1 MIYLDHAA
9 TTQPEPE
16 VVQAM
21 QQFLQSDFGNPS
33 SLHELGRTA
42 KKALE
47 QSRQTIADYLDC
59 EPREVIFTSGGTE
72 SVNLAILGL
81 AQASGKKHIITT
93 NIEHSAV
100 LETCRHLESQGYQVT
115 YLETDSSGLI
125 SAEQVNNAITQDT
138 GLITIM
144 YANNEIGTILPI
156 IEIAAIANQHNIAFH
171 TDACQAAP
179 YLDLSQLDVTALSFS
194 GSKIYGPKGAA
205 VLYLKED
212 TPFTK
217 MSFGGDQESGFKSGT
232 ENVAAIAGL
241 AKAVQILQ
249 QMRIQDCQKQE
260 ELRDYL
266 IKNLNGVKLNG
277 HPTNRLPNNVNIS
290 VDGLEGESLLL
301 RLNDKNIY
309 VSTGSA
315 CSSAKLEASHVLQ
328 AIGLSK
334 NDIHSSL
341 RITLGRHTNKDQIGQ
356 FIKVFHQVVDDLS
369 NIGNWI

>member
-9 TTQPEPE
+9 TTQPDPE
-16 VVQAM
+16 VVTTM
-21 QQFLQSDFGNPS
+21 RRFLETDFGNPS
-33 SLHELGRTA
+33 SLHEAGRTA

-47 QSRQTIADYLDC
+47 HSRQIVADYLDC
-59 EPREVIFTSGGTE
+59 EPVEIIFTSGGTE

-81 AQASGKKHIITT
+81 ASASNKKHIITT

-100 LETCRHLESQGYQVT
+100 LEACNFLESQGYQVT
-115 YLETDSSGLI
+115 YLEADDQGLI
-125 SAEQVNNAITQDT
+125 TADQVQAAITPET

-144 YANNEIGTILPI
+144 YANNEVGTILPI
-156 IEIAAIANQHNIAFH
+156 PEIAAIAKQYNIAFH

-179 YLDLSQLDVTALSFS
+179 YLDLSQLDITALSFS
-194 GSKIYGPKGAA
+194 GSKIYGPRGAA

-212 TPFTK
+212 TPFQK
-217 MSFGGDQESGFKSGT
+217 QSFGGDQEHGFRAGT
-232 ENVAAIAGL
+232 ENLAAVAGL
-241 AKAVQILQ
+241 AKAVELLQ
-249 QMRIQDCQKQE
+249 THREQDCQNQT

-266 IKNLNGVKLNG
+266 IQNLEGIKVNG
-277 HPTNRLPNNVNIS
+277 HPKNRLPNNVNIS
-290 VDGLEGESLLL
+290 AEGLEGESLLL

-315 CSSAKLEASHVLQ
+315 CSSAKLEASHVLE

-341 RITLGRHTNKDQIGQ
+341 RITLGRHTTKDQIDH
-356 FIKVFHQVVDDLS
+356 FIQVFHQVVADL
-369 NIGNWI
+369 NNVGNWI

>member
-59 EPREVIFTSGGTE
+59 EPTEVIFTSGGTE
-72 SVNLAILGL
+72 SVNIAILGL
-81 AQASGKKHIITT
+81 AQASGKKHIITI

-100 LETCRHLESQGYQVT
+100 LETCRYLESQGYQVT
-115 YLETDSSGLI
+115 YLEADSSGLI
-125 SAEQVNNAITQDT
+125 SAEQVKNAITQDT

-144 YANNEIGTILPI
+144 YANNELGTILPI
-156 IEIAAIANQHNIAFH
+156 AEIAAIANQHNIAFH

-194 GSKIYGPKGAA
+194 GSKIYGPRGAA

-212 TPFTK
+212 TPFQK
-217 MSFGGDQESGFKSGT
+217 QSFGGDQEMGLRSGT

-241 AKAVQILQ
+241 AKAVELLQ
-249 QMRIQDCQKQE
+249 ANRDQDHRNQT

-266 IKNLNGVKLNG
+266 IQNLKDVKLNG

-341 RITLGRHTNKDQIGQ
+341 RITLGRHTTKEQIDH
-356 FIKVFHQVVDDLS
+356 FIQVFHEVTDALS